1 MNPGARAPLHDW
13 DLTPKEA
20 IELQKTLAPAVVR
33 SDRFGPGGGRT
44 SGRTIGHVAGV
55 DAAFADGGRTIRA
68 AAVLLDYPG
77 LTRVDEVLVECP
89 TAFPYVPGLLSFRE
103 VPALLAALGRLRQ
116 APDLILCDGHGYAHP
131 RRFGLACHLGL
142 WLDVP
147 AVGVAKSRLT
157 GRHDEPGPEKG
168 EVAWLLA
175 GSGARPR
182 ERIGAVLRSRARV
195 KPVYVSAGHR
205 VSLGTAVRLTLACAT
220 RYRLPE
226 PTRLAD
232 KLSKAPVPG

>member
-1 MNPGARAPLHDW
+1 MRARAKAPLHDW

-20 IELQKTLAPAVVR
+20 IALQRALAGSVVR
-33 SDRFGPGGGRT
+33 TDRLGPGGRRAIGR
-44 SGRTIGHVAGV
+44 VAGV

-77 LTRVDEVLVECP
+77 LAPVDDEVLVEQP
-89 TAFPYVPGLLSFRE
+89 VAFPYVPGLLSFRE
-103 VPALLAALGRLRQ
+103 VPALLEALGRLRA

-142 WLDVP
+142 WLDTP
-147 AVGVAKSRLT
+147 AIGVAKSRLT
-157 GRHDEPGPEKG
+157 GRHDEPGPARG
-168 EVAWLLA
+168 DAAWLLA
-175 GSGARPR
+175 GGKVRPR
-182 ERIGAVLRSRARV
+182 ERIGAVLRTRERV

-205 VSLGTAVRLTLACAT
+205 VSLRSAVALTLACAT

-232 KLSKAPVPG
+232 RLSKAARPG

>member
-1 MNPGARAPLHDW
+1 MRPRAGAPLHDW
-13 DLTPKEA
+13 DLTPSQA
-20 IELQKTLAPAVVR
+20 IALQKALAGSVVR
-33 SDRFGPGGGRT
+33 ADRFGPGGGRAI
-44 SGRTIGHVAGV
+44 RQVAGV
-55 DAAFADGGRTIRA
+55 DAAFADRGRVIRA
-68 AAVLLDYPG
+68 AAVLLDFPG
-77 LTRVDEVLVECP
+77 LGPIDRALIERP

-103 VPALLAALGRLRQ
+103 VPALVDALGRLGA

-147 AVGVAKSRLT
+147 AIGVAKSRLT
-157 GRHDEPGPEKG
+157 GSHDEPGPAKG
-168 EVAWLLA
+168 DVAWLLA
-175 GSGARPR
+175 GRGAQPR
-182 ERIGAVLRSRARV
+182 ARIGAVLRTRERV

-205 VSLGTAVRLTLACAT
+205 VSLRTAVALTLACAT

-232 KLSKAPVPG
+232 KLSKAPKPA